1 MVKSVRL
8 LAVLPLFLAAM
19 SAGAAQQPPSD
30 LQQVGDHWSAWDAPT
45 AFPEDAKLHTVEA
58 GDTLWS
64 LAEKFLGDP
73 YLWPQL
79 WERNRWVEDSHW
91 IYPGDPLIVDMLATP
106 IADVAGMADEAYGA
120 SGAGGASGENGAQA
134 SDGAMSFGLDRR
146 ASPPQALGSADDI
159 HCSGFIGDPGL
170 DFPHHI
176 LGSEYDNLSPRL
188 NSNARPVK
196 GHWGTTDAVKISLS
210 TGDILY
216 IDGGEAAGLTPG
228 LQFIAVRPMDNVRH
242 PVSGEMLGRF
252 YKYTGR
258 LRVLSVQRETAITEI
273 VHACDPTY
281 VGFGLLPFE
290 DHPVPLSR
298 RHPTRAVNDPQDGE
312 LLQAAP
318 SIVRS
323 VESIVSMGQDHVVF
337 IDRGEADDVVPG
349 DIFTIYRLNDPGM
362 PPVVIGELG
371 VLRTEANTSV
381 AKILKSRYVVYLG
394 DRLDLET
401 R

>member
-1 MVKSVRL
+1 MVKSARL
-8 LAVLPLFLAAM
+8 LAVLPLFLAAIG
-19 SAGAAQQPPSD
+19 ADAAQQPPSD
-30 LQQVGDHWSAWDAPT
+30 LQQVGDHWSAWTAPST
-45 AFPEDAKLHTVEA
+45 LPEDAKVHTVEA

-91 IYPGDPLIVDMLATP
+91 IYPGDPLVVDMFATP
-106 IADVAGMADEAYGA
+106 MADVAGMGDGSGSA
-120 SGAGGASGENGAQA
+120 SGSSAGGDGSQVADGGSGLR
-134 SDGAMSFGLDRR
+134 LDRR
-146 ASPPQALGSADDI
+146 ASPPEALGSEDDL
-159 HCSGFIGDPGL
+159 HCSGFIGDPDL
-170 DFPHHI
+170 DFDRYV
-176 LGSEYDNLSPRL
+176 LGSEFDNLSPRL
-188 NSNARPVK
+188 NMNARAIK
-196 GHWGTTDAVKISLS
+196 GHWGTIDAVKISLS

-216 IDGGEAAGLTPG
+216 IDGGAAAGLTPG
-228 LQFIAVRPMDNVRH
+228 LQFTAVKPMDNVRH
-242 PVSGEMLGRF
+242 PVTDELLGRF

-258 LRVLSVQRETAITEI
+258 LRVLSVQQETAIAEI
-273 VHACDPTY
+273 VHACDPVY
-281 VGFGLLPFE
+281 VGAGLLPFE
-290 DHPVPLSR
+290 HHPVPLAR
-298 RHPTRAVNDPQDGE
+298 RHPPRAVNDPQDGD

-318 SIVRS
+318 TIVRS

-337 IDRGEADDVVPG
+337 IDRGESDDVVPG

-371 VLRTEANTSV
+371 VLRTEQNTSV
-381 AKILKSRYVVYLG
+381 AKILKSRYIVYVG